1 MIGTN
6 VRIRNGCGAPFR
18 GMTGTIVGPGNLKS
32 SLEHWRVRLVTG
44 SYADFYRHELVM
56 EDTTD
61 DQGGASASRVLELPD
76 LAANGVA
83 QCQNASAECSHPGC

>member
-56 EDTTD
+56 EDND
-61 DQGGASASRVLELPD
+61 DQSGDGESRVLESSHS
-76 LAANGVA
+76 AANGVA
-83 QCQNASAECSHPGC
+83 QCQNASGFSHPGC